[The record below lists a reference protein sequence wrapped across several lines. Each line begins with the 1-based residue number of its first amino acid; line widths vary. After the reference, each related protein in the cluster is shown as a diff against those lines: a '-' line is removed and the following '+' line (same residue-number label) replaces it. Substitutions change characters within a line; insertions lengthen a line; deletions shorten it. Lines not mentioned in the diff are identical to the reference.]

1 MLCCRIV
8 TRVRAADRVTA
19 VNENPSQSRHANSA
33 DTDEVDWCLTVE
45 QARQRRASVWGKIS
59 QLPLLVCRS
68 EGRIELIDAG
78 LNKVFLLISV

>member
-1 MLCCRIV
+1 
-8 TRVRAADRVTA
+8 VTA

-45 QARQRRASVWGKIS
+45 QAGQRRASVWGKIS
-59 QLPLLVCRS
+59 QLPLLVCRA

-78 LNKVFLLISV
+78 SNKVFLLISV